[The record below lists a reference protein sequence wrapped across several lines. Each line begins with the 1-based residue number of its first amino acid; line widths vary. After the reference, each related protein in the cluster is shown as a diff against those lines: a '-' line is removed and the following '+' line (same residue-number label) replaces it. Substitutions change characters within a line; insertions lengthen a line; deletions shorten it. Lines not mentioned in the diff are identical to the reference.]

1 MGISVGIL
9 TATDEQIRGFAT
21 DLDGLG
27 ELFIGVIGNPR
38 ACHLHEFW
46 DGLHFLLTVETGGA
60 LPLSAL
66 KRGDVD
72 YADAADVTHAI
83 YAATTKAL
91 AQELAALS
99 EPVLR
104 RRYDPARM
112 LGGPD
117 GTRVYPARLWTP
129 GGNDAVFRDLIGYFN
144 RLCNYV
150 AAAATAGNG
159 LLICRYE
166 DY

>member
-9 TATDEQIRGFAT
+9 TATDMQIRGFAT

-27 ELFIGVIGNPR
+27 IQFIGVVGNPR

-46 DGLHFLLTVETGGA
+46 DGLHFLLTAETGDA

-66 KRGDVD
+66 KRGDMD

-83 YAATTKAL
+83 YAATTKAFAL
-91 AQELAALS
+91 ELAALS
-99 EPVLR
+99 ETVLR
-104 RRYDPARM
+104 RRYDPAPM
-112 LGGPD
+112 LGGSD
-117 GTRVYPARLWTP
+117 GMRVYPSRLWTP
-129 GGNDAVFRDLIGYFN
+129 GGNDAVFRDLISYFN
-144 RLCNYV
+144 RLRSYV
-150 AAAATAGNG
+150 AAAATAGKG

>member
-9 TATDEQIRGFAT
+9 TATDAQISGFTT
-21 DLDGLG
+21 DPEGLG
-27 ELFIGVIGNPR
+27 DLFIGVAGNPR

-46 DGLHFLLTVETGGA
+46 DGLHFLLTAETGDA

-72 YADAADVTHAI
+72 YADAADFIHAI

-112 LGGPD
+112 LRGPD
-117 GTRVYPARLWTP
+117 GTTVYPSRLWTP
-129 GGNDAVFRDLIGYFN
+129 GGNDAVFFL
-144 RLCNYV
+144 
-150 AAAATAGNG
+150 T
-159 LLICRYE
+159 
-166 DY
+166 

>member
-9 TATDEQIRGFAT
+9 TATDAQIRDFA
-21 DLDGLG
+21 DDVSGL
-27 ELFIGVIGNPR
+27 EKLFIGVINNPR
-38 ACHLHEFW
+38 ACHLHDFW
-46 DGLHFLLTVETGGA
+46 DGLYFVLTTETGDA

-72 YADAADVTHAI
+72 YADAADFTHAI

-104 RRYDPARM
+104 GRYDPARM
-112 LGGPD
+112 LGCPD
-117 GTRVYPARLWTP
+117 GRGVYPSRLWTP
-129 GGNDAVFRDLIGYFN
+129 SGNDAVFRDLISYFN
-144 RLCNYV
+144 RLRNYV
-150 AAAATAGNG
+150 AAAAAAGNG

-166 DY
+166 DW